1 MSRETWG
8 RKRDAWIAALG
19 LWTLIGVSFGLSSL
33 VSAAAEGEA
42 TTWRRVFAW
51 SLSSFYLWM
60 AATPLIA
67 RLGRWTAGRGRLRF
81 AAVHLPAGI
90 VVSALHEALFF
101 ALYLAL
107 RGPGGRHTTF
117 ADLVRVDSAT
127 QLHLGLLV
135 YWVILLALRGLES
148 RRRLKDEQL
157 RASHL
162 EAQLAQAQLQAL
174 RMQLQPHFLFNT
186 LHAISALALEDPHLA
201 RAMIA
206 RLGDFLRLTLE
217 EPSGEMSLA
226 REIQFLECYLEI
238 QRLRFQDRLAVR
250 LEIAPETLEAYVP
263 HLILQPL
270 VENALRHG
278 LSPKPGAGQLCV
290 STRRQG
296 AELLLVVE
304 DDGLGLPA
312 AGPQEG
318 LGLANTRSRLRA
330 RFGAAAGLELA
341 PLPGGGTRVS
351 LRLPFLAAEGAA

>member
-1 MSRETWG
+1 M
-8 RKRDAWIAALG
+8 AALG
-19 LWTLIGVSFGLSSL
+19 LWTLVGVSYALSSI
-33 VSAAAEGEA
+33 VSGAAEGA
-42 TTWRRVFAW
+42 PTTWRRAFAW

-67 RLGRWTAGRGRLRF
+67 MLGRWTAGRGRARF
-81 AAVHLPAGI
+81 LAVHVPASLA
-90 VVSALHEALFF
+90 VSGLHTALFF
-101 ALYLAL
+101 ALYWVVK
-107 RGPGGRHTTF
+107 GPGGRLTTF
-117 ADLVRVDSAT
+117 PELVRVDSVS
-127 QLHLGLLV
+127 QVHLGLLA
-135 YWVILLALRGLES
+135 YWLILAALRGLEW

-157 RASHL
+157 RASRL

-186 LHAISALALEDPHLA
+186 LQAISALALEDPHLA

-217 EPSGEMSLA
+217 EPDNQEPSLA
-226 REIQFLECYLEI
+226 RELQFLECYLEI

-250 LEIAPETLEAYVP
+250 LEIAPETLAAYVP

-278 LSPKPGAGQLCV
+278 LSRKTGAGELRV

-304 DDGLGLPA
+304 DDGLGLPEG
-312 AGPQEG
+312 GPREG
-318 LGLANTRSRLRA
+318 LGLGNTRNRLRA

-341 PLPGGGTRVS
+341 ALPGGGTRAS
-351 LRLPFLAAEGAA
+351 LRLPFLAAEAAT